1 MNIYD
6 LKIND
11 EFYLNFYNESIL
23 FRVATLPFEYGKYML
38 INIKKISFN
47 KQTKK
52 LSTTIE
58 AYTKTALK
66 TGNMSKSIFY
76 NPRRLFIKDIFKE

>member
-23 FRVATLPFEYGKYML
+23 FRVATLPFEYGNSIL
-38 INIKKISFN
+38 INLTRISFN
-47 KQTKK
+47 KQTKE
-52 LSTTIE
+52 LSTTIK

-76 NPRRLFIKDIFKE
+76 NPRKLFIKDIFKE